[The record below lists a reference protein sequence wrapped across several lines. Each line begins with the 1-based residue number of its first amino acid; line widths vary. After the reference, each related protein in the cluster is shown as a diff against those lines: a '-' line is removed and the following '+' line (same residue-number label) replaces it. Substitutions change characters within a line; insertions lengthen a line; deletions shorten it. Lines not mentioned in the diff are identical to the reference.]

1 MTHMENH
8 FIPLQSLAQQLTDQ
22 LNHLYSGQYKKE
34 SLESMVSNARD
45 LYERLVVLRHKA
57 YEQEVN
63 INSAE
68 ETTNVDIEVQMPT
81 FTLDLSEIS
90 ETKIDIATEEEV
102 IPAQIESMTDQRQV
116 NLMDMIEEVTK
127 TDHSSDV
134 ELSETFLAET
144 PTEISSDPIQIEP
157 TPIVSLNDILS
168 QNQNTSTI
176 LNRLEKSKIDDLKKS
191 ITMNQRFQFAR
202 ELFNGDSEQ
211 YEITISALNNCEA
224 DKVFE
229 LFQNYKQKWSWDE
242 TSIAFIELLDLV
254 QRRHEI

>member
-1 MTHMENH
+1 MENH

-63 INSAE
+63 IISAE
-68 ETTNVDIEVQMPT
+68 EKPNADIEVQIPT

-90 ETKIDIATEEEV
+90 ETKIDVSVEEEV

-127 TDHSSDV
+127 TDHSSDA

-144 PTEISSDPIQIEP
+144 PTEISSDPIQLET

-168 QNQNTSTI
+168 QNQNTSTL

-211 YEITISALNNCEA
+211 YEITISALNNCEPEKA
-224 DKVFE
+224 LE
-229 LFQNYKQKWSWDE
+229 IFQNCKQKWAWDE

>member
-1 MTHMENH
+1 MENH

-63 INSAE
+63 TQTVE
-68 ETTNVDIEVQMPT
+68 EATISDVSFELPT
-81 FTLDLSEIS
+81 FTLDLSDIS
-90 ETKIDIATEEEV
+90 ENNTNTSSEPQLNAEH
-102 IPAQIESMTDQRQV
+102 IESIADQRQV

-127 TDHSSDV
+127 SDNSPDMEITESFIEV
-134 ELSETFLAET
+134 STEPTLS
-144 PTEISSDPIQIEP
+144 EP

-211 YEITISALNNCEA
+211 YEITISALNNCEPEKA
-224 DKVFE
+224 LE
-229 LFQNYKQKWSWDE
+229 LFQSNKQKWSWDE

>member
-1 MTHMENH
+1 MENH
-8 FIPLQSLAQQLTDQ
+8 FIPLQSLSQQLTDQ

-34 SLESMVSNARD
+34 SLESMVNNARD

-63 INSAE
+63 INSDE
-68 ETTNVDIEVQMPT
+68 ETSNSSIEVELPT
-81 FTLDLSEIS
+81 FTLDLSDIS
-90 ETKIDIATEEEV
+90 AIENNNSTVEELN
-102 IPAQIESMTDQRQV
+102 PTQIESMADQRQV

-127 TDHSSDV
+127 TDHSTDV
-134 ELSETFLAET
+134 ETTETFLAET
-144 PTEISSDPIQIEP
+144 PSEISTDSIQLEP
-157 TPIVSLNDILS
+157 TPIISLNDILS

-224 DKVFE
+224 DKAFE
-229 LFQNYKQKWSWDE
+229 MFQNYKQKWAWDE

>member
-63 INSAE
+63 IQTIE
-68 ETTNVDIEVQMPT
+68 ENPISEVSFELPT
-81 FTLDLSEIS
+81 FTLDLSDIS
-90 ETKIDIATEEEV
+90 ENETVASSEPELN
-102 IPAQIESMTDQRQV
+102 PSHIESIADQRQV

-127 TDHSSDV
+127 SDSSPTV
-134 ELSETFLAET
+134 ETTESFI
-144 PTEISSDPIQIEP
+144 EISSEPTQTDP

-211 YEITISALNNCEA
+211 YEITISALNNCEPEKA
-224 DKVFE
+224 LE
-229 LFQNYKQKWSWDE
+229 LFQSYKQKWSWDE

>member
-1 MTHMENH
+1 MMHMENH

-34 SLESMVSNARD
+34 SLESMVNNARD

-57 YEQEVN
+57 YEQEVQAN
-63 INSAE
+63 AAHHSAPQE
-68 ETTNVDIEVQMPT
+68 IEIQLSN
-81 FTLDLSEIS
+81 FTLDLSEIDLASKEEFEHDS
-90 ETKIDIATEEEV
+90 EPDTAQMETIA
-102 IPAQIESMTDQRQV
+102 DQRQV

-127 TDHSSDV
+127 SENTDSSD
-134 ELSETFLAET
+134 SEET
-144 PTEISSDPIQIEP
+144 SSIQPEP
-157 TPIVSLNDILS
+157 DNNSTKQDATPIISLNDILS
-168 QNQNTSTI
+168 QNQNTTTI

-211 YEITISALNNCEA
+211 YEITISALNNSSAENA
-224 DKVFE
+224 LT
-229 LFQNYKQKWSWDE
+229 LFQNFKQKWSWDE
-242 TSIAFIELLDLV
+242 NSIAFIELLDLV

>member
-1 MTHMENH
+1 MENH

-22 LNHLYSGQYKKE
+22 LNHLYSGQNKKE
-34 SLESMVSNARD
+34 NLESMVNNARD

-63 INSAE
+63 NPSNAE
-68 ETTNVDIEVQMPT
+68 ISNVDIDAQMPT
-81 FTLDLSEIS
+81 FTLDLSEI
-90 ETKIDIATEEEV
+90 AV
-102 IPAQIESMTDQRQV
+102 ESSPVGLDNTFNPNVNDSITDQRQV

-127 TDHSSDV
+127 TETDNPVESIDSQKDFSSPTI
-134 ELSETFLAET
+134 LNET
-144 PTEISSDPIQIEP
+144 

-211 YEITISALNNCEA
+211 YEITISALNNCDSEKA
-224 DKVFE
+224 LE
-229 LFQNYKQKWSWDE
+229 LFHTYKQKWSWDE
-242 TSIAFIELLDLV
+242 ASIAFIELMDLV

>member
-1 MTHMENH
+1 MENH

-34 SLESMVSNARD
+34 SLESMVNNARD

-63 INSAE
+63 INSDE
-68 ETTNVDIEVQMPT
+68 ETSNSSIEVELPT
-81 FTLDLSEIS
+81 FTLDLSDIS
-90 ETKIDIATEEEV
+90 AIENNNSTVEELN
-102 IPAQIESMTDQRQV
+102 PTQIESMADQRQV

-127 TDHSSDV
+127 TDHSTDV
-134 ELSETFLAET
+134 ETTETFLAET
-144 PTEISSDPIQIEP
+144 PSEISTDSIQLEP
-157 TPIVSLNDILS
+157 TPIISLNDILS
-168 QNQNTSTI
+168 QNKNTSTI

-211 YEITISALNNCEA
+211 YEITISSLNNCEPENA
-224 DKVFE
+224 LE
-229 LFQNYKQKWSWDE
+229 IFQNCKQKWAWDE

>member
-1 MTHMENH
+1 MENH

-34 SLESMVSNARD
+34 SLESMVNNARD

-63 INSAE
+63 INSDE
-68 ETTNVDIEVQMPT
+68 ETPTASIEVELPT
-81 FTLDLSEIS
+81 FTLDLSDIS
-90 ETKIDIATEEEV
+90 VIENNNSTEEELN
-102 IPAQIESMTDQRQV
+102 PTQIETMADQRQV

-127 TDHSSDV
+127 TDHSIDV
-134 ELSETFLAET
+134 ESTETFLAET
-144 PTEISSDPIQIEP
+144 PSEISSDSIQLEP
-157 TPIVSLNDILS
+157 TPIISLNDILS

-224 DKVFE
+224 DKAFE
-229 LFQNYKQKWSWDE
+229 MFQTYKQKWAWDE

>member
-1 MTHMENH
+1 MENH

-57 YEQEVN
+57 YEQDVN

-68 ETTNVDIEVQMPT
+68 ETPNADIEVQLPT

-90 ETKIDIATEEEV
+90 ETKKAVSEEEEV
-102 IPAQIESMTDQRQV
+102 NPAQIESMADLRQV

-127 TDHSSDV
+127 TDHSIDV
-134 ELSETFLAET
+134 EISEPFLAET
-144 PTEISSDPIQIEP
+144 PTEISSDPIQLEP

-202 ELFNGDSEQ
+202 ELFSGDSEQ
-211 YEITISALNNCEA
+211 YEITISSLNNCEPEKA
-224 DKVFE
+224 LE
-229 LFQNYKQKWSWDE
+229 IFQNCKQKWAWDE

>member
-1 MTHMENH
+1 MHMENH

-34 SLESMVSNARD
+34 SLESMVNNARD
-45 LYERLVVLRHKA
+45 LYERLIVLRHKA
-57 YEQEVN
+57 YEHEVN
-63 INSAE
+63 GSLTE
-68 ETTNVDIEVQMPT
+68 EIQNTTVEIELPT
-81 FTLDLSEIS
+81 FTLDLSEVTDNAR
-90 ETKIDIATEEEV
+90 ET
-102 IPAQIESMTDQRQV
+102 ESTSDFNPIVHESVADQRQV

-127 TDHSSDV
+127 T
-134 ELSETFLAET
+134 E
-144 PTEISSDPIQIEP
+144 PTENTVTTEPSEDNAIGISFPEP

-168 QNQNTSTI
+168 QNQSTSTI

-211 YEITISALNNCEA
+211 YEITISALNNCDSEKA
-224 DKVFE
+224 LE
-229 LFQNYKQKWSWDE
+229 MFQTYKQKWSWDE
-242 TSIAFIELLDLV
+242 TTIAFIELLDLV

>member
-1 MTHMENH
+1 MENH

-34 SLESMVSNARD
+34 SLESMVNNARD

-63 INSAE
+63 GSMSEVVQNPAAE
-68 ETTNVDIEVQMPT
+68 IDLPT
-81 FTLDLSEIS
+81 FTLDLSDIPS
-90 ETKIDIATEEEV
+90 GSTET
-102 IPAQIESMTDQRQV
+102 ESPTDFNPIVNESVADQRQV

-127 TDHSSDV
+127 
-134 ELSETFLAET
+134 SEPTENTATTET
-144 PTEISSDPIQIEP
+144 PEANTLSASFTEP

-211 YEITISALNNCEA
+211 YEITISALNNCDS
-224 DKVFE
+224 DKALE

-242 TSIAFIELLDLV
+242 TTIAFIELLDLV

>member
-1 MTHMENH
+1 MENH

-34 SLESMVSNARD
+34 SLESMVNNARD

-63 INSAE
+63 IISAE
-68 ETTNVDIEVQMPT
+68 EKPNADIEVQMPT

-90 ETKIDIATEEEV
+90 ETKIDVSVEEDV

-134 ELSETFLAET
+134 EISEPFLAET
-144 PTEISSDPIQIEP
+144 PAEISSDPIQLET

-168 QNQNTSTI
+168 QNQNTSTL

-211 YEITISALNNCEA
+211 YEITISSLNNCEPEKA
-224 DKVFE
+224 LE
-229 LFQNYKQKWSWDE
+229 IFQNCKQKWAWDE

>member
-1 MTHMENH
+1 MENH

-63 INSAE
+63 IISAE
-68 ETTNVDIEVQMPT
+68 EKPNADIEVQIPT

-90 ETKIDIATEEEV
+90 ETKIDVSVEEEV

-144 PTEISSDPIQIEP
+144 PTEISSDPIQLET

-168 QNQNTSTI
+168 QNQNTSTL

-211 YEITISALNNCEA
+211 YEITISALNNCEPEKA
-224 DKVFE
+224 LE
-229 LFQNYKQKWSWDE
+229 IFQNCKQKWAWDE